1 MKKDFLSVTTFA
13 EVLELLG
20 IKKMPTFS
28 GVPVKL
34 KEHFIAHFKAICIA
48 ELANDGVPVD
58 WNDSSQNKYL
68 PWFYFGSP
76 SGFSYNDSNYN
87 DSNANA
93 GDTSHLC
100 ENKFEGKGHAPRQ
113 KTNHSKGAGSNSERS
128 E

>member
-76 SGFSYNDSNYN
+76 SGFSYDGSSY
-87 DSNANA
+87 DASYASA
-93 GDTSHLC
+93 GGASRLC
-100 ENKFEGKGHAPRQ
+100 FLKRAHAA
-113 KTNHSKGAGSNSERS
+113 HAGQTFPDIYKDALTK
-128 E
+128 

>member
-76 SGFSYNDSNYN
+76 SGFSYGDSGYY
-87 DSNANA
+87 DSYAYAGGASRTLFISPEAAKRAFEIAPETYEGIAN
-93 GDTSHLC
+93 L
-100 ENKFEGKGHAPRQ
+100 
-113 KTNHSKGAGSNSERS
+113 
-128 E
+128 